1 MLVLFVVLCLLLR
14 SAVEALHEQKFDE
27 HRECHTALICDFASG
42 ANEVGWQR
50 NACGSR
56 SFVWWDFGIRHG

>member
-1 MLVLFVVLCLLLR
+1 MLLLFVLCSLLCR
-14 SAVEALHEQKFDE
+14 AVEALHEQKFDE

-42 ANEVGWQR
+42 ANKIGGQR
-50 NACGSR
+50 NACRSR